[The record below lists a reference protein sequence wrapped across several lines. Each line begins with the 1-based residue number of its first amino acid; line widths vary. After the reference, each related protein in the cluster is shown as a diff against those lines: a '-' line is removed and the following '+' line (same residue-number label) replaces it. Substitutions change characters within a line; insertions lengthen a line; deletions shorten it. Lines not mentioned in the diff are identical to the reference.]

1 MGHVVDGGRGHEVG
15 GHHAEFHP
23 RVLFDLADRGS
34 DDVEDGRGCAGP
46 PHLFD
51 AGEDQ
56 QALGVSPDSGGEVVD
71 AEQRP
76 ELVGVA
82 LLSLEIF
89 YLAELAV
96 DQRLGAAG
104 QVDHDRVEVL
114 AQQGLLAGDLDGRGV
129 DLVECVRDLTDL
141 VLALG
146 LDGVADVA
154 DDRRTVAL
162 DSGHQ
167 RGQAGVGRLESC
179 PRSRRSGPMIERATA
194 AASATVAART
204 TRIPTAVA
212 PAAICERVA
221 VLEACSTMV
230 SAMPAW
236 MSRRT
241 SMRPVAASYHS
252 SGVASGSSPE
262 ACASARTAAT
272 APSVPGTL
280 E

>member
-1 MGHVVDGGRGHEVG
+1 M
-15 GHHAEFHP
+15 
-23 RVLFDLADRGS
+23 
-34 DDVEDGRGCAGP
+34 
-46 PHLFD
+46 
-51 AGEDQ
+51 
-56 QALGVSPDSGGEVVD
+56 SPDSGGEVVD

-82 LLSLEIF
+82 LLSPRS

-114 AQQGLLAGDLDGRGV
+114 AQQACSPTWTRRGV

-212 PAAICERVA
+212 PAAI
-221 VLEACSTMV
+221 
-230 SAMPAW
+230 
-236 MSRRT
+236 
-241 SMRPVAASYHS
+241 
-252 SGVASGSSPE
+252 
-262 ACASARTAAT
+262 
-272 APSVPGTL
+272 
-280 E
+280 